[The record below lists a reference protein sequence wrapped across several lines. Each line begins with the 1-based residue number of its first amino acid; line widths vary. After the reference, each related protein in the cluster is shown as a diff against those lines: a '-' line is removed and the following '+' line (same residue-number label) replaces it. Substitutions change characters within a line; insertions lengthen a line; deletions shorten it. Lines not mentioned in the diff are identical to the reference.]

1 MAEDISEFTNQ
12 AKSRYAFYSKDGNLE
27 KNETPKTC
35 AFSVE
40 KPQKESYF
48 IKFFRGTIFDPNG
61 MDSNKINAINMEFR
75 KVEKKTFDFYVEY
88 LKTKKRNSLTWAERS
103 NIDV

>member
-1 MAEDISEFTNQ
+1 MAEDISEFTNE
-12 AKSRYAFYSKDGNLE
+12 AKGRYIFYSKDGSLE
-27 KNETPKTC
+27 KHETPKTC
-35 AFSVE
+35 AFSIA
-40 KPQKESYF
+40 KLQKESYF
-48 IKFFRGTIFDPNG
+48 IKFFRGTIFDPDG
-61 MDSNKINAINMEFR
+61 MDSNKINAINMEFK